1 MRSSKTASRKRQRQS
16 PSAANCSNIF
26 SMASMLDEM
35 GNAIAGSQSASLQKK
50 LQGLELRDLYY
61 LKSIC
66 EDGRRRGVPFGK
78 VFFGSLKVHEPE
90 LLQTTNKIRH
100 E

>member
-1 MRSSKTASRKRQRQS
+1 MQELNALIKNRFQKAPKAISERGELLQYFLDGINAGRDGKRYRRLS
-16 PSAANCSNIF
+16 IGF
-26 SMASMLDEM
+26 
-35 GNAIAGSQSASLQKK
+35 IAKK

-78 VFFGSLKVHEPE
+78 VFLGH
-90 LLQTTNKIRH
+90 
-100 E
+100 